1 MTDLAPARTADD
13 AATDAHAC
21 DSAHCLSRRT
31 MLRGA
36 GAVTLGV
43 AAAAALAA
51 CGGGGGDDNP
61 GDGGGSTDAPL
72 AKVADVPVGGAVS
85 AEGPN
90 GEPLLIAQPTEG
102 TFVGYS
108 AVCTHLQCKV
118 APNGDEFKCPCH
130 GSEYALA
137 DGSVLHGPAPLPL
150 DKVEIHVENGNIL
163 FGA

>member
-1 MTDLAPARTADD
+1 MAAR
-13 AATDAHAC
+13 
-21 DSAHCLSRRT
+21 RRRLT
-31 MLRGA
+31 G
-36 GAVTLGV
+36 T
-43 AAAAALAA
+43 
-51 CGGGGGDDNP
+51 
-61 GDGGGSTDAPL
+61 PL

-102 TFVGYS
+102 TIVAYS

-137 DGSVLHGPAPLPL
+137 DGSVLAGPAPASLE
-150 DKVEIHVENGNIL
+150 KVEVRVENGGIL